1 MMVLVSG
8 SNLKALRDRLV
19 RGSIYRS
26 RNMPYRIIIAFLA
39 LASMA
44 VGETRKPNVII
55 LFIDDLG
62 YGDIACFGNS
72 FTPTPH
78 MDSLAKEG
86 VMITASHIT
95 NPPCSPSRCSLITGM
110 YAQRFHKFGMA
121 RGLPIPDYEDH
132 PTIAEFM
139 RDAGYVTGQ
148 IGKWDLGGPDQG
160 PHQRG
165 FMEVARWAPG
175 GQGYDIKLP
184 NGKKGYRTDLDGDYM
199 VEFVER
205 NKDKPFFLFFSPF
218 AIHSPLKNTPSH
230 YKERI
235 KDGNKTYGGAVAA
248 VDDQV
253 GKLLAT
259 LKKHGLEKHTLIL
272 FAGDN
277 GAGAGGLSAPFAG
290 GKAAAK
296 DGGTAKEGWVRTP
309 AIAWWPGTIPGGQ
322 KYEGLT
328 ATIDY
333 YATAA
338 AVIGKKVP
346 DKVDGKNLIPYFT
359 GKAKGD
365 VHDHLYFYNADPKDA
380 KHRHLSAVRWQKWR
394 LHFDKKDKTWKLYD
408 LHADPR
414 EENDLAIK
422 QPEVVKMLKAKHEGF
437 VASLPS
443 IDTIPRYSSV
453 WNKPPEGHGWI
464 IGDGKSG
471 E

>member
-1 MMVLVSG
+1 MLRTLCLALLALVSISLG
-8 SNLKALRDRLV
+8 AD
-19 RGSIYRS
+19 
-26 RNMPYRIIIAFLA
+26 
-39 LASMA
+39 
-44 VGETRKPNVII
+44 RKPNVII

-121 RGLPIPDYEDH
+121 RGLPIPKYEEH
-132 PTIAEFM
+132 PTLAEFM

-148 IGKWDLGGPDQG
+148 IGKWDLGGPGQG

-165 FMEVARWAPG
+165 FMEVARWGNAK
-175 GQGYDIKLP
+175 QGYFVTKPDGTKL
-184 NGKKGYRTDLDGDYM
+184 YRTEMDGDHM

-205 NKDKPFFLFFSPF
+205 NKDKPFFLYFSPL
-218 AIHSPLKNTPSH
+218 AIHSPLSGTPDR
-230 YKERI
+230 YKDRI
-235 KDGNKTYGGAVAA
+235 DADKKKKGYGGAVAA
-248 VDDQV
+248 VDDQI
-253 GKLLAT
+253 GKLRAV
-259 LKKHGLEKHTLIL
+259 LKKHKLEENTLIL
-272 FAGDN
+272 LTGDN
-277 GAGAGGLSAPFAG
+277 GAGNGGSSAPFAG
-290 GKAAAK
+290 GKGAAG

-309 AIAWWPGTIPGGQ
+309 AIAWWPKTIPAGQ

-338 AVIGKKVP
+338 AVAGKKAP
-346 DKVDGKNLIPYFT
+346 GKCDGKNLIPYFT

-365 VHDHLYFYNADPKDA
+365 VHEHLYFYNADPKDA

-394 LHFDKKDKTWKLYD
+394 LHFDKKDQAWKLYD

-414 EENDLAIK
+414 EEKDLAAKHPEIVK
-422 QPEVVKMLKAKHEGF
+422 QLKAKHEAF
-437 VASLPS
+437 VATLPS
-443 IDTIPRYSSV
+443 LDSIPEYSNA
-453 WNKPPEGHGWI
+453 WNKPPDGFGWI
-464 IGDGKSG
+464 IGDGKA